1 MLRIILVL
9 PHTSNRI
16 YLLQNCFS
24 NYVYLK
30 DMYITSK
37 RIGNI
42 QFTSMLRILLI
53 CTFLSFA
60 ATFTKK
66 NFSKFGCNFPL
77 GKANFSLIHSTHIA
91 TYSFWR
97 VLLSSYALAV
107 ISKRFIKK
115 TVKKKNDYWIF
126 LILFVFTLVFFLE
139 LEARDGSI
147 FQIIQLYIWAAV
159 GHKLTII
166 GTRAQKF
173 NLWLI
178 S

>member
-1 MLRIILVL
+1 MWIGLVDAVLLPKILGRRQTQILVIPDFDYYFRKVYSNQKKARALVLLRIILVL

-91 TYSFWR
+91 TYSF
-97 VLLSSYALAV
+97 
-107 ISKRFIKK
+107 
-115 TVKKKNDYWIF
+115 
-126 LILFVFTLVFFLE
+126 
-139 LEARDGSI
+139 
-147 FQIIQLYIWAAV
+147 
-159 GHKLTII
+159 
-166 GTRAQKF
+166 
-173 NLWLI
+173 
-178 S
+178 